1 MQVHRTLQEVIEMS
15 TIEIQR
21 FAADV
26 KSNGALRAEAEKAY
40 ALHSQASPVDGLA
53 AFAAAK
59 GYGFTTD
66 ELKAHARGDGKA
78 VTDAE
83 LDGVA
88 GGRNTFGGFAGMFGS
103 LFGTDPF

>member
-1 MQVHRTLQEVIEMS
+1 MS

-26 KSNGALRAEAEKAY
+26 KSNAALRAEAEKAY
-40 ALHSQASPVDGLA
+40 AQGSQAAPVDGMV

-59 GYGFTTD
+59 GYSFTAD
-66 ELKAHARGDGKA
+66 ELKAHAKA
-78 VTDAE
+78 AGRDLADAD

-88 GGRNTFGGFAGMFGS
+88 GGQAIVIRNLTNDLFGGS
-103 LFGTDPF
+103 I